1 MELKEKSMTSN
12 VPYCEAP
19 NENHPETQKVMLI
32 LYLCMYLVCLL
43 DLGFFS
49 VLGRRTAVI
58 SSQFPTTCAQKS
70 EDL

>member
-32 LYLCMYLVCLL
+32 LYLVCLL

-49 VLGRRTAVI
+49 VLERRTAVI
-58 SSQFPTTCAQKS
+58 SSQFPITCAQKS
-70 EDL
+70 EVL